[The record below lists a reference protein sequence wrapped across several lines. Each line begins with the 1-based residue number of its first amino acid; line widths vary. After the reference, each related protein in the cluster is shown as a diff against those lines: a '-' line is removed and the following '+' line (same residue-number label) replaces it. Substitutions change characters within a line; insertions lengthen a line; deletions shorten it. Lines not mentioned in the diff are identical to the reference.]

1 MKLLIPALLVLY
13 HACLVVCD
21 NHKIQTLSQDERQK
35 LLDALNKDRQ
45 EIAKKIG
52 IEFETMEY
60 DMTCEHNLS
69 ELDACEHIQ
78 IGGKEMLFI
87 PLRSNDVTSEYI
99 HEWNPYVGND
109 NPYNV
114 LFWPSRDTICCS
126 KSFKCS
132 KKIPKTERGPQL
144 AGKQIEARGACASTR
159 KRNNRGF
166 VTDEHNKIKNATI
179 PPTSKYADI
188 IGVPAIGD
196 AATSG
201 DSIEGPASSSGNKMN
216 LIIIFFM
223 VITFF

>member
-1 MKLLIPALLVLY
+1 MKLLIPALLGLY

-52 IEFETMEY
+52 IEFETLEY
-60 DMTCEHNLS
+60 DMKCEQKVS
-69 ELDACEHIQ
+69 KLDACEHIQ
-78 IGGKEMLFI
+78 SGESEFRLIL
-87 PLRSNDVTSEYI
+87 LRRNDVTSEYI
-99 HEWNPYVGND
+99 HEWNIYHGYD
-109 NPYNV
+109 NPHSL
-114 LFWPSRDTICCS
+114 LFWPSLDTICCS

-132 KKIPKTERGPQL
+132 KKIPKTKRGSQL
-144 AGKQIEARGACASTR
+144 AGKQIEARGACASM
-159 KRNNRGF
+159 RNRNFRGF
-166 VTDEHNKIKNATI
+166 VFDEHNKINNATI

-196 AATSG
+196 ATTSG